1 MEKRVVVTGMGII
14 SPLGNSILDFWANL
28 KKGKNGISEISSF
41 DTSNLQ
47 VHIAGQSNVNLEQYL
62 DSKTLN
68 KVDRFTAFA
77 IIAANQALEASKIN
91 TKKIDL
97 DRAGVI
103 IGSGIGGMITF
114 EEQHKRLLKNPK
126 RVSPFFIPSM
136 IPDIASGYV
145 ALEHNFKG
153 INYAVVSACSS
164 SSHCI
169 GDAFRNIKHGYSDII
184 IAGGAESTI
193 TPMAIAGFTNM
204 KALTKNTDIASA
216 SRPFD
221 LNRDGFVMG
230 EGAGIL
236 ILEELNHALERNA
249 HIYGEIKGF
258 GASADAYHITSPHPE
273 GLGAKNAM
281 KLATKEAGLDLEE
294 IDYINAHGT
303 STKHNDYIETKAIK
317 SLFKEHSKKLF
328 ITSTKSMTGHL
339 LGASGALEAIS
350 TILSIN
356 NSTVTPTINYQTP
369 DPDCNLNYVPNE
381 PIEININNALS
392 NSFGFGGHNS
402 VLAIGQYHKN

>member
-1 MEKRVVVTGMGII
+1 MEKRVVVTGMGVI
-14 SPLGNSILDFWANL
+14 SPLGNSIANFWNNL

-41 DTSNLQ
+41 DTSSLQ
-47 VHIAGQSNVNLEQYL
+47 VHIAGQSNIQLQEYL

-68 KVDRFTAFA
+68 KIDRFTAFA
-77 IIAANQALEASKIN
+77 IIAANQALKISRINIKTIN
-91 TKKIDL
+91 T

-145 ALEHNFKG
+145 ALEHGFKG

-204 KALTKNTDIASA
+204 KALTKNTDFNSA
-216 SRPFD
+216 SKPFD

-236 ILEELNHALERNA
+236 ILEELNHALERKAN
-249 HIYGEIKGF
+249 IYAEIKGF

-273 GLGAKNAM
+273 GLGAENAM
-281 KLATKEAGLDLEE
+281 KLAINEANVE
-294 IDYINAHGT
+294 
-303 STKHNDYIETKAIK
+303 
-317 SLFKEHSKKLF
+317 
-328 ITSTKSMTGHL
+328 
-339 LGASGALEAIS
+339 
-350 TILSIN
+350 
-356 NSTVTPTINYQTP
+356 
-369 DPDCNLNYVPNE
+369 
-381 PIEININNALS
+381 
-392 NSFGFGGHNS
+392 
-402 VLAIGQYHKN
+402 